1 MKTLNMIARE
11 QALAFANAWVE
22 AWNSHDL
29 PAVLEH
35 YTDDFEM
42 SSPVMKQ
49 MGLSETGTLKG
60 KKNVAD
66 YWQRALAKYPDL
78 HFELIEVLSSVNSI
92 IIYYHTINNKLSAEL
107 FLFDDQGKVYK
118 SAGHYN

>member
-1 MKTLNMIARE
+1 MISRE
-11 QALAFANAWVE
+11 QALAFANEWME
-22 AWNSHDL
+22 AWNTHDL
-29 PAVLEH
+29 PRVLKH

-42 SSPVMKQ
+42 SSPLMIQ

-60 KKNVAD
+60 KQLIGE
-66 YWQRALAKYPDL
+66 YWQKGLAKYPDL
-78 HFELIEVLSSVNSI
+78 HFKIIDVLSSVNSV

-107 FLFDDQGKVYK
+107 FIFNDQGKVYK

>member
-1 MKTLNMIARE
+1 MISRE
-11 QALAFANAWVE
+11 QALAFANEWVE

-29 PAVLEH
+29 PRVLEH

-42 SSPVMKQ
+42 SSPVMIQ

-60 KKNVAD
+60 KDKVAS
-66 YWQRALAKYPDL
+66 YWANALKKYPDL

-92 IIYYHTINNKLSAEL
+92 VIYYHTINNRLSAEL
-107 FLFDDQGKVYK
+107 FMFNEQGKVYN